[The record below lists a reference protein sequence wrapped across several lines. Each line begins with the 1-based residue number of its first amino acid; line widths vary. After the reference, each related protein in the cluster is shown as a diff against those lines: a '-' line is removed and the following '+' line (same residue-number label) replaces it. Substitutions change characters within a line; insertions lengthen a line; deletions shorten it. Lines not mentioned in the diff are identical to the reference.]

1 MFFRF
6 VVVLCCI
13 YSVVSFKASMKL
25 GNDDIYVLHYRC
37 AILIEWWCRHGLK
50 MHFYGLVDSYTHVM
64 MVVGNIDALETSN
77 DV

>member
-1 MFFRF
+1 
-6 VVVLCCI
+6 
-13 YSVVSFKASMKL
+13 
-25 GNDDIYVLHYRC
+25 
-37 AILIEWWCRHGLK
+37 